1 MATRRR
7 RRAAPRPGLLNVNG
21 HTEPSSGSDVLRALK
36 VTTHAILAVWNY
48 LLSLP
53 NEHGYTQPRQRFR
66 PTLLSTS
73 EPQKKRR
80 ISSGTDRS
88 GPLAHIR
95 RAALD
100 VLTLLR
106 ELEESM
112 RLALS
117 DDAYD
122 ALERP
127 ATQSRLRGT

>member
-1 MATRRR
+1 VR
-7 RRAAPRPGLLNVNG
+7 
-21 HTEPSSGSDVLRALK
+21 E
-36 VTTHAILAVWNY
+36 Y
-48 LLSLP
+48 
-53 NEHGYTQPRQRFR
+53 GYTQPRQRFR

-127 ATQSRLRGT
+127 ATQSRLRGTYSCFHMYAESLFFFGGPSDEYT